1 MVNNELTQ
9 TLRRNRYDFG
19 RALAVWNR
27 VAADME
33 AVAPHHPN
41 DLQALALKPEP

>member
-1 MVNNELTQ
+1 MNNELTQ

-41 DLQALALKPEP
+41 DLQALALKP